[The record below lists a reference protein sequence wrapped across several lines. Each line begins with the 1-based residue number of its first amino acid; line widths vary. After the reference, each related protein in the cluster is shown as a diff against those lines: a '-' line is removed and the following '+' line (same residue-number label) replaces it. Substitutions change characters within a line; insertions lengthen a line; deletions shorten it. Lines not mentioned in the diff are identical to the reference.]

1 MQKKTNL
8 YRMILFLLFAAL
20 AVSVLAFAASAEEYT
35 AYYYVDGTNGSDKN
49 DGTSP
54 NTPVKTFSSACR
66 KGAKEDGAV
75 AIVIMGEYKLTNGI
89 DEPIEHENL
98 FVVTAK
104 DDTTDYG
111 AEGAKIVMGKSKRFQ
126 IAGPTAFENVTFDF
140 TSAVTFVA
148 NYHALSF
155 GQGMVFNKLTDAGN
169 GVYVY
174 GGYRQP
180 NEENTEIASDAH
192 LSFESGDYYLV
203 VGGSKDRGT
212 NADGKTASHII
223 FEGTNHIDI
232 HGGTFSIVYG
242 GSHAAHASHASV
254 ITMTGG
260 TVGKLGVAGDAS
272 RRLNGDAIAEFRGGE
287 IQELQVRNVIGEAH
301 ITLAGT
307 KVGTLDLSCYN
318 EEVRKME
325 EDANK
330 KKFLY
335 YDANFYTDT
344 EIATFG
350 ANFDVVENATYV
362 YASANGK
369 GAGTSESD
377 AASFKDAFAKAS
389 ATEGVVLVLDNIT
402 LTDFAEPAHAGKV
415 GVCGKDASVKL
426 TLNGTYTLSGET
438 EFSEITLAGNATV
451 NAAGGKFAVAADA
464 KVTSKFNIIGS
475 AALAAGSYGKITEA
489 GEVLVDGATVD
500 SIVGGADALN
510 VEVHAGKVAS
520 LETAATTVKNVT
532 VNVSG
537 GEITKL
543 TFRGVTDTLMLMYYG
558 GKIGATAVESVTA
571 KGTLTL
577 GDGKTAESLG
587 DAAALFTETAER
599 VVFVKDGGTGSGV
612 SVAAPTTPEE
622 GFKLLAS
629 GGTMVVV
636 GEFTSSSATFTQ
648 AASYSGKV
656 TITSLHDGVDYR
668 AQGARIVLKASFH
681 LGGDTDV
688 DHVAI
693 VSQGNNAALFCG
705 YYDVTFG
712 TDIQGSYEGT
722 VTTYPCIVAGNKL
735 NAENLSGTV
744 VINGGTWQRVRLG
757 NSGGN
762 PKGVTSNVIING
774 GEFHGYV
781 YMSSTS
787 TAGRTHDGTANLTV
801 NGGTLYAGIY
811 GVESTHADAKYNV
824 DVNITVNGGRI
835 YNAIRAQGFKT
846 VATITG
852 KFTVNLYGGDFSHM
866 TDILGPDCDG
876 YTGTLNVGDNIDLD
890 AKLTGTYQFTNYL
903 QSAADPWVFR
913 HEGMYYM
920 TKTGGREIRL
930 WKAANLGDLA
940 HGVSTVIY
948 APPSGY
954 DFSKDLWSPEIHHL
968 TDEEAG
974 GEGLGGWYLFIG
986 GQSETVTNFS
996 GIRAFVLKAK
1006 DPNNLQGE
1014 WVNPVTGEV
1023 NIPQKLEFP
1032 GTDYNI
1038 KESCGGSSILRIN
1051 GKAYLTFVTSVGRDT
1066 IGTPDYYFYQKIMI
1080 CDIINPWTIANPVEI
1095 CRPTTQWERGGAT
1108 STHPEVVEC
1117 STAFYGNEGDIY
1129 VVYSGSGY
1137 WTEYYCLMYLKYQ
1150 GGDPKDPNNW
1160 VKNPEPFFLRSDEIN
1175 GNGHGCY
1182 ITDDDG
1188 KKWVVYHAY
1197 IGKDANDIR
1206 YAFAE
1211 PVYSSDAKGI
1221 WVGDGSGKPAPMSTV
1236 YTCSVNPQPIRD
1248 KLSNF
1253 VNLHTVAGKAKTVS
1267 LTIGASV
1274 GYINNADFPLDA
1286 APVIRNSRTMLP
1298 VRFVAEAL
1306 GAVVGWDGATST
1318 VTVTTDSTKL
1328 EIKIGASTAKVNGAE
1343 VTLDSPAFIEKSRTY
1358 LPVRFVAENL
1368 GATVAWDGA
1377 TSTATLTK

>member
-1 MQKKTNL
+1 MHKKSL
-8 YRMILFLLFAAL
+8 LCKVFLFVLLAAL
-20 AVSVLAFAASAEEYT
+20 AVSALALAVAAEDYA
-35 AYYYVDGTNGSDKN
+35 AYFYVDGATGSDKN
-49 DGTSP
+49 TGTSDR
-54 NTPVKTFSSACR
+54 TPVKTFSSACR
-66 KGAKEDGAV
+66 KAAKVDGTV
-75 AIVIMGEYKLTNGI
+75 AIVILNEYSLSSGI
-89 DEPIEHENL
+89 DEPIAHENL
-98 FVVTAK
+98 FVVTTK
-104 DDTTDYG
+104 DGTNDYG
-111 AEGAKIVMGKSKRFQ
+111 ADGAKIVIGKSKRFQ
-126 IAGPTAFENVTFDF
+126 IAGPTKFENITFDF
-140 TSAVTFVA
+140 TSSLTFVA

-155 GQGMVFNKLTDAGN
+155 GEGMVFNKLTDEGK

-174 GGYRQP
+174 GGWRQP
-180 NEENTEIASDAH
+180 NEEDTDIAQDAH
-192 LSFESGDYYLV
+192 LSFASGDYYLV
-203 VGGSKDRGT
+203 VGGSRERGKD
-212 NADGKTASHII
+212 ADGKTASHKI
-223 FEGTNHIDI
+223 FEGTHYIDI
-232 HGGTFSIVYG
+232 KGGNIEVLYG
-242 GSHAAHASHASV
+242 GSHTAHASHSSV

-272 RRLNGDAIAEFRGGE
+272 RRLSGNAIAELRGGE
-287 IQELQVRNVIGEAH
+287 VGELQVRNVIGEAH

-330 KKFLY
+330 KKTLY
-335 YDANFYTDT
+335 YDANFYTAE

-362 YASANGK
+362 YASASGK
-369 GAGTSESD
+369 GTGTSEAD
-377 AASFKDAFAKAS
+377 AASFKDAFAKAAAS
-389 ATEGVVLVLDNIT
+389 EGVVLVLDNIT

-415 GVCGKDASVKL
+415 AVSGKTASVKL
-426 TLNGTYTLSGET
+426 TLNGSYTLGGET
-438 EFSEITLAGNATV
+438 EFSEITLAGNASV
-451 NAAGGKFAVAADA
+451 HAANGKFAVAADA
-464 KVTSKFNIIGS
+464 KVSSKFNITGS
-475 AALAAGSYGKITEA
+475 AALYAGSYGKITAA
-489 GEVLVDGATVD
+489 GNVLVDGATVD
-500 SIVGGADALN
+500 SVVGGEDTLN
-510 VEVHAGKVAS
+510 VEVHSGKIAS
-520 LETAATTVKNVT
+520 LETAATTVKTAT

-543 TFRGVTDTLMLMYYG
+543 TFRGVTDALTLMYYG
-558 GKIGATAVESVTA
+558 GKIGATAVENVTA
-571 KGTLTL
+571 KGALTL

-587 DAAALFTETAER
+587 DAAALFTEKAER

-612 SVAAPTTPEE
+612 AAAAPTTPEE
-622 GFKLLAS
+622 GFKLLAT

-648 AASYSGKV
+648 AAAYSGKV
-656 TITSLHDGVDYR
+656 TVTSLWEGVDYR
-668 AQGARIVLKASFH
+668 TQGARIVLKASFH

-693 VSQGNNAALFCG
+693 VSQGNNAAIFCG

-712 TDIQGSYEGT
+712 ADTTGSYEGT
-722 VTTYPCIVAGNKL
+722 VTTYPCIVAGNKQ

-744 VINGGTWQRVRLG
+744 TIDGGIWQRVRLG
-757 NSGGN
+757 NSGGS

-774 GEFHGYV
+774 GEIHGYV
-781 YMSSTS
+781 YMASTS

-824 DVNITVNGGRI
+824 DVHITVNGGRI

-846 VATITG
+846 VAAVTG

-954 DFSKDLWSPEIHHL
+954 DFSKDLWSPEIHYL

-1023 NIPQKLEFP
+1023 NIPQKLSFP

-1038 KESCGGSSILRIN
+1038 KESCGGSSILRIG

-1080 CDIINPWTIANPVEI
+1080 CDIVNPWTIANPVEI
-1095 CRPTTQWERGGAT
+1095 CRPTTKWERGGAT

-1117 STAFYGNEGDIY
+1117 STAFYGKEGDIY

-1236 YTCSVNPQPIRD
+1236 YTCGVNPQPIRE

-1253 VNLHTVAGKAKTVS
+1253 ASINTVPGKAKTVS

-1274 GYINNADFPLDA
+1274 GYINNAEFPLDA
-1286 APVIRNSRTMLP
+1286 APVIRFDRTMLP

-1306 GAVVGWDGATST
+1306 GAVVGWDGATGT
-1318 VTVTTDSTKL
+1318 VTVTTDTAKL
-1328 EIKIGASTAKVNGAE
+1328 EIRIGATTAKVNGAE

-1368 GATVAWDGA
+1368 GATVGWDGT

>member
-1 MQKKTNL
+1 MKKSSL
-8 YRMILFLLFAAL
+8 FCKAFLLALLAAL
-20 AVSVLAFAASAEEYT
+20 AVTVFAMGVSAEEYA
-35 AYYYVDGTNGSDKN
+35 AYYYVDGANGSDKN
-49 DGTSP
+49 DGLTPS
-54 NTPVKTFSSACR
+54 TPVETFSGACL
-66 KGAKEDGAV
+66 KAAKESDTA
-75 AIVIMGEYKLTNGI
+75 AIVIMNDFALTSGI
-89 DEPIEHENL
+89 TEPVAHDNL
-98 FVVTAK
+98 FVITTK
-104 DDTTDYG
+104 DKTTDYG
-111 AEGAKIVMGKSKRFQ
+111 TQGAKIVMGTSQQFH
-126 IAGPTAFENVTFDF
+126 IAGPTKFENVTFDF
-140 TSAVTFVA
+140 TSAITFVA
-148 NYHALSF
+148 NYHALAF
-155 GQGMVFNKLTDAGN
+155 GEGMVFNKLSNGGN

-174 GGYRQP
+174 GGWRKP
-180 NEENTEIASDAH
+180 TNDMTEIAQDSH

-203 VGGSKDRGT
+203 VAGSRERGT
-212 NADGKTASHII
+212 ENTGKTSSHKI
-223 FEGTNHIDI
+223 FEGTHYVDI
-232 HGGTFSIVYG
+232 KGGNIAILYG
-242 GSHAAHASHASV
+242 GSHTAHASHACV

-287 IQELQVRNVIGEAH
+287 IRELQVRNVIGEAH

-307 KVGTLDLSCYN
+307 KIGTLDLSCYN

-335 YDANFYTDT
+335 YDANFYTDA

-377 AASFKDAFAKAS
+377 AASFKDAFTKVA
-389 ATEGVVLVLDNIT
+389 ATGGVVLVLDSIT

-415 GVCGKDASVKL
+415 DVCGKDASVKL
-426 TLNGTYTLSGET
+426 TLSGTYTLSGET
-438 EFSEITLAGNATV
+438 EFSEITLAGDASI
-451 NAAGGKFAVAADA
+451 NAANGKLAVAADA
-464 KVTSKFNIIGS
+464 KVSSKFNITGS
-475 AALAAGSYGKITEA
+475 AALYAGSYGKITAA
-489 GEVLVDGATVD
+489 GDVLVDGATVD
-500 SIVGGADALN
+500 AVVGGTDALN
-510 VEVHAGKVAS
+510 VEVHAGKIAS
-520 LETAATTVKNVT
+520 LETAQPAIKNATINI
-532 VNVSG
+532 SG
-537 GEITKL
+537 GEISKL
-543 TFRGVTDTLMLMYYG
+543 TFRGVTDSLTLMYYG
-558 GKIGATAVESVTA
+558 GKITATAVENVSA
-571 KGTLTL
+571 KGVLTL
-577 GDGKTAESLG
+577 GDGITVESLG
-587 DAAALFTETAER
+587 DAAALFTEKAER

-612 SVAAPTTPEE
+612 SAAAPTTPEE

-648 AASYSGKV
+648 AAAYTGKV
-656 TITSLHDGVDYR
+656 TITSLYDGVDYR

-688 DHVAI
+688 DHVSI
-693 VSQGNNAALFCG
+693 VSQGTNAALFCG
-705 YYDVTFG
+705 YNDVTFG
-712 TDIQGSYEGT
+712 ADIQGSYEGT
-722 VTTYPCIVAGNKL
+722 VTTYPCIVTGTKANS
-735 NAENLSGTV
+735 ENLTGTV
-744 VINGGTWQRVRLG
+744 TINGGTWQRLRLG
-757 NSGGN
+757 NSGGS
-762 PKGVTSNVIING
+762 PKGVTSNVVING
-774 GEFHGYV
+774 GAFHGYV
-781 YMSSTS
+781 FLSSTS
-787 TAGRTHDGTANLTV
+787 TAGRTHDGASNLTI
-801 NGGTLYAGIY
+801 NAGTFYAGIL
-811 GVESTHADAKYNV
+811 GVSATHADAKYTV
-824 DVNITVNGGRI
+824 DNNITVNGGRI
-835 YNAIRAQGFKT
+835 YNVIRAQGIET
-846 VATITG
+846 VAGITG

-866 TDILGPDCDG
+866 TDIIGPNTDG
-876 YTGTLNVGDNIDLD
+876 CVGTLNVGDNIDLD
-890 AKLTGTYQFTNYL
+890 ANLTGTYQFTNYL
-903 QSAADPWVFR
+903 QSAADPWVFY
-913 HEGMYYM
+913 HDGAYYM

-930 WKAANLGDLA
+930 WKSANLGDLA

-954 DFSKDLWSPEIHHL
+954 DFSKDLWSPEIHFL

-974 GEGLGGWYLFIG
+974 GAGLGGWYLFVG

-1023 NIPQKLEFP
+1023 NMPQKLEFP
-1032 GTDYNI
+1032 GTDYNV

-1066 IGTPDYYFYQKIMI
+1066 IGTDNYYFYQKIMI
-1080 CDIINPWTIANPVEI
+1080 CDIVNPWTITNPVEI
-1095 CRPTTQWERGGAT
+1095 CRPTTKWERGGAT

-1117 STAFYGNEGDIY
+1117 STAFYGEEGDIY

-1150 GGDPKDPNNW
+1150 GGDPKDPANW

-1182 ITDDDG
+1182 VTDADG
-1188 KKWVVYHAY
+1188 QKWVVYHAY

-1211 PVYSSDAKGI
+1211 PVYSSEAKGI

-1253 VNLHTVAGKAKTVS
+1253 TNINTVAGKAKTVN

-1286 APVIRNSRTMLP
+1286 APVIENSRTMLPIRFVAEALGATVGWDGATSSVTITTDTTKIELKVGASTAKVNGVEQTLDAPSFIQNSRTYLP

-1306 GAVVGWDGATST
+1306 GAKVEWDGT
-1318 VTVTTDSTKL
+1318 
-1328 EIKIGASTAKVNGAE
+1328 
-1343 VTLDSPAFIEKSRTY
+1343 
-1358 LPVRFVAENL
+1358 
-1368 GATVAWDGA
+1368 
-1377 TSTATLTK
+1377 TSTATLIK

>member
-8 YRMILFLLFAAL
+8 SRMILFLLFAAL
-20 AVSVLAFAASAEEYT
+20 TVSVLAFAASAEEYT

-49 DGTSP
+49 DGMRADSA
-54 NTPVKTFSSACR
+54 VKTFSSACR

-75 AIVIMGEYKLTNGI
+75 AIVIIGEYKLTNGI
-89 DEPIEHENL
+89 DSPIEHENL
-98 FVVTAK
+98 FVVTTK
-104 DDTTDYG
+104 DDVTDYG
-111 AEGAKIVMGKSKRFQ
+111 ADGAKIALGKSKRFN
-126 IAGPTAFENVTFDF
+126 IAGPTRFENITFDF
-140 TSAVTFVA
+140 TSSLTFVG
-148 NYHALSF
+148 NYHSLSF
-155 GQGMVFNKLTDAGN
+155 GEGMVFNKLTDEGN

-174 GGYRQP
+174 GGWRKP
-180 NEENTEIASDAH
+180 TNDMTDIAQDTH

-203 VGGSKDRGT
+203 VAGSRERGKEE
-212 NADGKTASHII
+212 DGKTSSHKT
-223 FEGTNHIDI
+223 FTGTHYVDI
-232 HGGTFSIVYG
+232 KGGTFNVVYG
-242 GSHAAHASHASV
+242 GSHTAHSSGSSV
-254 ITMTGG
+254 ITVSGG
-260 TVGKLGVAGDAS
+260 TIEKLGVAGDAS
-272 RRLNGDAIAEFRGGE
+272 RRLNGNSTAAFNGGE
-287 IQELQVRNVIGEAH
+287 IGELQVRNVIGEAH

-307 KVGTLDLSCYN
+307 KVGKLDLSCYN
-318 EEVRKME
+318 EEVRKLE

-330 KKFLY
+330 KKTLY
-335 YDANFYTDT
+335 YDANFYSES
-344 EIATFG
+344 EIAVLG
-350 ANFDVVENATYV
+350 AAFDAVENRTTVYV
-362 YASANGK
+362 SAAGK
-369 GAGTSESD
+369 GNG
-377 AASFKDAFAKAS
+377 
-389 ATEGVVLVLDNIT
+389 ATEQTPTSLSEAIAKVGATGGRVCLLESIAVK
-402 LTDFAEPAHAGKV
+402 DFTEPARGKKITVV
-415 GVCGKDASVKL
+415 GKNADVAL
-426 TLNGTYTLSGET
+426 TMYGSYTLSGET

-451 NAAGGKFAVAADA
+451 NAAGGKLAVAADA

-475 AALAAGSYGKITEA
+475 AALAAGSYGKITAA
-489 GEVLVDGATVD
+489 GDVLVDGATVD
-500 SIVGGADALN
+500 SVVGGTDALN
-510 VEVHAGKVAS
+510 VELHAGRIAS

-537 GEITKL
+537 GEITEL

-612 SVAAPTTPEE
+612 SASTPTSPEE
-622 GFKLLAS
+622 GFKLLAK
-629 GGTMVVV
+629 GGTMVIV

-648 AASYSGKV
+648 AANYSGKV

-668 AQGARIVLKASFH
+668 AQGARIVLKTSFH

-712 TDIQGSYEGT
+712 ADTVGSYEGT

-744 VINGGTWQRVRLG
+744 TVNGGIWQRVRLG

-762 PKGVTSNVIING
+762 PKGVTSNVTING

-866 TDILGPDCDG
+866 TDILGPDRDG

-954 DFSKDLWSPEIHHL
+954 DFSKDLWSPEIHYL
-968 TDEEAG
+968 TDAEAG

-1038 KESCGGSSILRIN
+1038 KESCGGSSILRIG

-1066 IGTPDYYFYQKIMI
+1066 IGTDNYYFYQKIMI
-1080 CDIINPWTIANPVEI
+1080 CDIINPWTIADPVEI
-1095 CRPTTQWERGGAT
+1095 CRPTTEWERGGAT

-1150 GGDPKDPNNW
+1150 GGDPKDPANW

-1182 ITDDDG
+1182 IVDDDG
-1188 KKWVVYHAY
+1188 PKWVVYHAY

-1253 VNLHTVAGKAKTVS
+1253 ASINTVASKAKTVS